1 MSRKAYVMIDVEK
14 GQSGSVAAEISKLPG
29 IVSVDVVFGQHNL
42 IAIIEADDL
51 DHLAKIVRDK
61 IATADFVFHTQ
72 TFPVVH

>member
-14 GQSGSVAAEISKLPG
+14 GQSGSVAAEICRLSG
-29 IVSVDVVFGQHNL
+29 VVSVDVVFGQHNL
-42 IAIIEADDL
+42 IAIIEADNL
-51 DHLAKIVRDK
+51 DKLAKIVREE